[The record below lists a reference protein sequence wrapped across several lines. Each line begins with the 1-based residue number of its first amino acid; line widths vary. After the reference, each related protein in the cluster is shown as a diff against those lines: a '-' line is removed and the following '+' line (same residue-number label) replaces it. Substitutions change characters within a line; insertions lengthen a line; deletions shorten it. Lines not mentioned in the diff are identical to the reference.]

1 MTRSLTLASIYSG
14 CFTQQNHVECDLYDL
29 LLKQVNPGLAC
40 ALMTFLVA
48 VTEHLTEEARKRSVC
63 FGLRFQGTP
72 STMAGK
78 VSRMTLCLQKSSAA
92 ASHGSQS
99 RRQ

>member
-1 MTRSLTLASIYSG
+1 MWSVIFMTCPFCCVI
-14 CFTQQNHVECDLYDL
+14 FFFI
-29 LLKQVNPGLAC
+29 VNPGLARG
-40 ALMTFLVA
+40 LMTFLVA
-48 VTEHLTEEARKRSVC
+48 VTGHLTEGDRKRSIG

-78 VSRMTLCLQKSSAA
+78 ASRMTLCLQKSSAA